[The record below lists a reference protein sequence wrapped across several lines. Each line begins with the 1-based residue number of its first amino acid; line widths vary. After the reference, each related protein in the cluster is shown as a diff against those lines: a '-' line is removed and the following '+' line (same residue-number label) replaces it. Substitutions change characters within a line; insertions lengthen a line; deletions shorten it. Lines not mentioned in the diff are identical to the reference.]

1 MLYYTVL
8 NFLCLIMANSVKQFC
23 CLFRYLIY
31 DTALIKQNC
40 LIKLYGKPILI
51 LFFISTVQ
59 LKHRPMGLGLT
70 SKLSMVQPWKG
81 LTELN
86 KILMLMRFG
95 FFLRLTRR
103 IMTTMIKYMTNT
115 SYSSITV
122 LLKYLHIPF
131 GKM

>member
-59 LKHRPMGLGLT
+59 LKQRPMGLGLT

-86 KILMLMRFG
+86 KILMLMRIRWKIVLVFSSFKKSLV
-95 FFLRLTRR
+95 FFYDSQGEL
-103 IMTTMIKYMTNT
+103 
-115 SYSSITV
+115 
-122 LLKYLHIPF
+122 
-131 GKM
+131 